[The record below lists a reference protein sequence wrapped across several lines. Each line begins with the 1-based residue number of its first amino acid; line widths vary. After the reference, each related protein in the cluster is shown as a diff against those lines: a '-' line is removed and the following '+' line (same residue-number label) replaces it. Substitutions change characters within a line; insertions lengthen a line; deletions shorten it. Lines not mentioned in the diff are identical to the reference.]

1 VHARGERRRR
11 HGDAGE
17 GRLRLG
23 FFAAARWRRAE
34 WSGASAVR
42 ARVRLKGRRGR
53 GGGWAAGAVVRG
65 GIWWGGRRVDSGAG
79 GDEGRG
85 GGGGGGRGR
94 RVPPCPPPL
103 VAAREEG
110 EGEGG

>member
-53 GGGWAAGAVVRG
+53 GGGWAAGAVVRR

-85 GGGGGGRGR
+85 GRGGE
-94 RVPPCPPPL
+94 VS
-103 VAAREEG
+103 
-110 EGEGG
+110 